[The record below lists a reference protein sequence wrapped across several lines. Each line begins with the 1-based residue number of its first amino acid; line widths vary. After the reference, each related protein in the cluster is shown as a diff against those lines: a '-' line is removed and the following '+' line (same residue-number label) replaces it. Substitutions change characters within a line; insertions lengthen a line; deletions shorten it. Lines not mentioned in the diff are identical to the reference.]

1 MPLWSFWV
9 SLSLF
14 AVVLCVFV
22 VSLCLLIVVVFLP
35 INIFVVLCLFV
46 ALLCLMWCSC
56 VSFWYFWFSLWLFF
70 VFSLDCFLSSSG
82 GLMLLWCRC
91 SVPVP
96 LCVFVVCA
104 WLHSEMLTCTS
115 NRRSGPGPADTL
127 GPWPCAPLAQSGLQS
142 WLLQYNH
149 FADSASQRCYSVSYL
164 LVVPWGPPFLWRSAH
179 HSRWVQSRSTKR

>member
-96 LCVFVVCA
+96 LRVFVVCA
-104 WLHSEMLTCTS
+104 WLSQRNVNMHLKQTLWPRTCWH
-115 NRRSGPGPADTL
+115 L
-127 GPWPCAPLAQSGLQS
+127 GPLALCPVGPVRLTI
-142 WLLQYNH
+142 LT
-149 FADSASQRCYSVSYL
+149 FAI
-164 LVVPWGPPFLWRSAH
+164 
-179 HSRWVQSRSTKR
+179 